1 MKSFK
6 NEVSRSLPSVLFNV
20 IWCHRRLYRD
30 EKMFVEVRDQ
40 KFENSSGLQF
50 FVSQIFDQC
59 RWKLR
64 KESHSF
70 ATKENDNQSDFGTAF

>member
-6 NEVSRSLPSVLFNV
+6 NEISRSLPSVLFNV
-20 IWCHRRLYRD
+20 ICCHRRIYRD

-59 RWKLR
+59 
-64 KESHSF
+64 
-70 ATKENDNQSDFGTAF
+70 Q

>member
-6 NEVSRSLPSVLFNV
+6 NEISRSLPSVLFNV
-20 IWCHRRLYRD
+20 ICCHRRIYRD

-50 FVSQIFDQC
+50 FVSQIFDV
-59 RWKLR
+59 
-64 KESHSF
+64 
-70 ATKENDNQSDFGTAF
+70 